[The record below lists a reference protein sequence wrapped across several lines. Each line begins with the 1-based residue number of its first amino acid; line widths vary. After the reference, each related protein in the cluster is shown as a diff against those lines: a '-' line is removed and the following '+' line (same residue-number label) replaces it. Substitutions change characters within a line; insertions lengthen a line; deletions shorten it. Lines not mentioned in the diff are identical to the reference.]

1 MPISPRRAGVA
12 VTALTALL
20 ASGCAGEGQAPAPVR
35 PEATPTAT
43 ATAADDPAGRAA
55 ALAGTLGDEDL
66 VGQVLMPYAYGS
78 SATTVTP
85 GSAAGNQA
93 LAGVDTPA
101 EMIAKY
107 RLGGLILVG

>member
-1 MPISPRRAGVA
+1 M
-12 VTALTALL
+12 
-20 ASGCAGEGQAPAPVR
+20 CGEGQAPAPAR

-43 ATAADDPAGRAA
+43 ATVAASAADDPAGRAA

-85 GSAAGNQA
+85 VRPPATRPSPGS
-93 LAGVDTPA
+93 TP
-101 EMIAKY
+101 
-107 RLGGLILVG
+107 RPR